1 MISTKNQEKQ
11 MTPDERKQK
20 VNLLR
25 EEHQDYFNTLEDP
38 DVLFIPKMAYRPSGK
53 DEVCIG
59 FFPSELQKEQD
70 IYTEF
75 VSIDYESED
84 TMRTL
89 YLLKY
94 NPFWREEYELS
105 KSKSGYERYFIP
117 VSELKV
123 INDIQSRNSSKKD
136 SEEILDLSLPDP
148 DEVFSHR
155 SAVEALI
162 SIAQTLKKIEEK
174 LK

>member
-1 MISTKNQEKQ
+1 MITTKNQEKQ

-25 EEHQDYFNTLEDP
+25 KEHENYFNTLEDS

-59 FFPSELQKEQD
+59 FFPSELQKEKD

-75 VSIDYESED
+75 ISIDYESED
-84 TMRTL
+84 PLRTL

-94 NPFWREEYELS
+94 NPYWKEEYEIIKPNGS
-105 KSKSGYERYFIP
+105 FERYFVP
-117 VSELKV
+117 VSELKI
-123 INDIQSRNSSKKD
+123 INDIKTRNGGEKK
-136 SEEILDLSLPDP
+136 EETKEELILPDP
-148 DEVFSHR
+148 DEIFSHR
-155 SAVEALI
+155 SVIEALFN
-162 SIAQTLKKIEEK
+162 IAETLKKIEKK